1 MRQSSNSQFAVLS
14 NGLIIKFSNIV
25 GIQPNTSNNGEYYV
39 HTVTSQYYKI
49 NENDYTY
56 LKKILSSN
64 PTMFSVF
71 ASGLIVRNDCIIGI
85 QPTDKIGEYYVHTTT
100 PQYYRIDTAD
110 YGQFIGK
117 NFKYNANTSKFGTS
131 DSSEPVETL

>member
-1 MRQSSNSQFAVLS
+1 MKQSNNSQFAVLS
-14 NGLIIKFSNIV
+14 NGLIIKISNIV

-56 LKKILSSN
+56 LKKILSCSKLFN
-64 PTMFSVF
+64 IF

-100 PQYYRIDTAD
+100 PQYYRIDTVD
-110 YGQFIGK
+110 YGRFIGK
-117 NFKYNANTSKFGTS
+117 NFKHNGNTSKFGTS
-131 DSSEPVETL
+131 DPSEYVETL